1 LLKYF
6 GEACVSCNNCDLCD
20 KPPELFDGTQLVRMA
35 LSAILRTGEW
45 FGAGHLI
52 DILRGKLTDKV
63 QQRGHNDLP
72 TFGVGKEHSKA
83 QWQAIFRQMMGYD
96 LIRPD
101 PERHGGLR
109 FTENARP
116 LLKGEAQIQLRMDSI
131 AGAIDREPRVKS
143 LVSDENAPL
152 LSALKAQRRALA
164 EQQKVPAYIVFN
176 DKTLIELAEQ
186 RPATLDDM
194 ASVSGVGSKKL
205 ERYGQTFLTI
215 ITGEEIKLH
224 PIRRKMAGRPEADVF
239 DRLLAAQKVLEKG
252 EFETEKPLSCS
263 TSTLRNIVKRRPN
276 NMEELEQ
283 ITGMNTARIKR
294 FGPKFIEILQSL

>member
-1 LLKYF
+1 
-6 GEACVSCNNCDLCD
+6 
-20 KPPELFDGTQLVRMA
+20 
-35 LSAILRTGEW
+35 
-45 FGAGHLI
+45 
-52 DILRGKLTDKV
+52 
-63 QQRGHNDLP
+63 
-72 TFGVGKEHSKA
+72 
-83 QWQAIFRQMMGYD
+83 
-96 LIRPD
+96 
-101 PERHGGLR
+101 
-109 FTENARP
+109 
-116 LLKGEAQIQLRMDSI
+116 MDSI
-131 AGAIDREPRVKS
+131 AGAIDREPKVKS

-176 DKTLIELAEQ
+176 DKTLIEMAER

-263 TSTLRNIVKRRPN
+263 TSTLRNIVKRHPN
-276 NMEELEQ
+276 NIEELGQ
-283 ITGMNTARIKR
+283 ITGMNAARIKR
-294 FGPKFIEILQSL
+294 FGPKFIEILRSL